1 MIKDKKEQKAIRKI
15 TFDCPED
22 LADRIDRLAEIG
34 GQPRSKLILGL
45 VEVSVDFLEDTQKVG
60 ILHLAILLRDAAAK
74 LKELS
79 KQWKDRKSISG
90 LTAEVS
96 R

>member
-1 MIKDKKEQKAIRKI
+1 
-15 TFDCPED
+15 
-22 LADRIDRLAEIG
+22 
-34 GQPRSKLILGL
+34 
-45 VEVSVDFLEDTQKVG
+45 
-60 ILHLAILLRDAAAK
+60 LHLAILLRDAGVN

-96 R
+96 K